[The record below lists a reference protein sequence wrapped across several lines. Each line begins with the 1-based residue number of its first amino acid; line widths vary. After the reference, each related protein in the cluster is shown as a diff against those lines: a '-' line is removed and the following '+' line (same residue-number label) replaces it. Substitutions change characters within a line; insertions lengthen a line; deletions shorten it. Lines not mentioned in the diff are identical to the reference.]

1 MKRLDSFT
9 PNNIIQRLKQIDK
22 LQNSIREFLSIPTQD
37 IQFWAVITKQKLT
50 LFTDSN
56 MLATQIQY
64 QHNAILDYVNNV
76 HKLNLNAIN
85 TKLIATK
92 IASPSPK
99 KNTKPL
105 SDTTIKSILSFADKI
120 EDEEIKQTLKLLST
134 SKISD

>member
-92 IASPSPK
+92 IASPSSK

-105 SDTTIKSILSFADKI
+105 SEATIKSILSFADKI